1 MPTKQNENTESNA
14 QTQYMC
20 MYVSVKGKKKNMLLI
35 LTCMGKSCRS
45 LSHSKLFFE
54 KQPKITETAIAANM
68 QFSSPLFMQKS
79 MLPSAHYHEKEAQK
93 KKIKTEAGI
102 W

>member
-20 MYVSVKGKKKNMLLI
+20 MYVSVKGKKKNVLLI
-35 LTCMGKSCRS
+35 LTCMRKSCRS
-45 LSHSKLFFE
+45 LSHSELFFE

-79 MLPSAHYHEKEAQK
+79 MLPSAH
-93 KKIKTEAGI
+93 
-102 W
+102 

>member
-45 LSHSKLFFE
+45 LSHSELFFE

>member
-20 MYVSVKGKKKNMLLI
+20 MYVSVKGKKKNVLLI

-45 LSHSKLFFE
+45 LSHSELFFE
-54 KQPKITETAIAANM
+54 KQPKITETAIANM

-79 MLPSAHYHEKEAQK
+79 MLPSAH
-93 KKIKTEAGI
+93 
-102 W
+102 